1 MSKKL
6 IINRI
11 TQKLNTFGSM
21 LHKYNKISNK
31 DDKILIR
38 GTIVNNLLL
47 RSPCKILETYDNPLQ
62 DFSNGGAKKK
72 KENT

>member
-38 GTIVNNLLL
+38 GTIVNNLWTML
-47 RSPCKILETYDNPLQ
+47 K
-62 DFSNGGAKKK
+62 
-72 KENT
+72 